1 MNCIQWIGAWK
12 WRMIHSASSFDQLAD
27 GPPKPD
33 GQCFAKNK
41 TVLVIIVGVPLGVWA
56 CPVTS

>member
-27 GPPKPD
+27 GPPKPN

-41 TVLVIIVGVPLGVWA
+41 TALVIIVVVPLGVWA

>member
-1 MNCIQWIGAWK
+1 MNCIQWIGA

-41 TVLVIIVGVPLGVWA
+41 TVLVIIVVVPLGVWA

>member
-1 MNCIQWIGAWK
+1 MNCIQWIGA
-12 WRMIHSASSFDQLAD
+12 WRMIHSASSFDQLAG

-33 GQCFAKNK
+33 DQCFAKNK
-41 TVLVIIVGVPLGVWA
+41 TVLVIIVVVPLGVWA